1 MKFSIKDFFSKCDQ
15 IRRKLRIWSHLLM
28 KSLMENFIFCPVKSG
43 SDSKQIT
50 DFTIQG
56 DMGISNK
63 QRDHDY
69 CQIFPRVRK
78 QGSGFS
84 VKISQ
89 GFSWV
94 EVESRGLSDDIQTMG
109 NTKFRSICTQVSHQV
124 SVYVNWKLDS
134 ICKGR
139 NAFQSSWTGMRR
151 YAFPLCS
158 LVDLVLSKVERQ

>member
-28 KSLMENFIFCPVKSG
+28 KSLMENFISCPVKSG

-56 DMGISNK
+56 DMGTSTK

-69 CQIFPRVRK
+69 CQIPPRVRK

-89 GFSWV
+89 GF
-94 EVESRGLSDDIQTMG
+94 
-109 NTKFRSICTQVSHQV
+109 N
-124 SVYVNWKLDS
+124 
-134 ICKGR
+134 
-139 NAFQSSWTGMRR
+139 
-151 YAFPLCS
+151 
-158 LVDLVLSKVERQ
+158 